1 MCQDGNVQVC
11 QKACK
16 SMPKCLKCFPMRC
29 YENNGK
35 KCERKSMKCRVLVK
49 YTKDILPQNPKTP
62 KPQNPTV
69 YMLIGYIFHLVN
81 NKVTYLFWTQRPEQ
95 SKNSRNSKVI

>member
-35 KCERKSMKCRVLVK
+35 KCERKSMKCK
-49 YTKDILPQNPKTP
+49 
-62 KPQNPTV
+62 
-69 YMLIGYIFHLVN
+69 
-81 NKVTYLFWTQRPEQ
+81 
-95 SKNSRNSKVI
+95 KNLKFF